1 MNEYQIRAFL
11 DKREVA
17 WDKLR
22 QGVAHRL
29 PRVENSANGVTDFYL
44 YDQIGGYDGIMA
56 KDVVMALGGVTGD
69 LVLHISSGGGDVF
82 EAMAIYNAFKNHKGN
97 VEVRIEGVAASAA
110 SYIAMAAD
118 KVIMEANSTMMIH
131 RAWGMVVG
139 NEDDAREY
147 ADMLS
152 MVSDLIAEMYAL
164 KAGGKP
170 AEWRKKMAKDTWYK
184 AAEAVAA
191 GLADE
196 VAGELS
202 ASAKIDTSV
211 FAYHTSPF
219 EKELDLVGANNST
232 SIPKTDDVAGTF
244 AAFKEAIK

>member
-1 MNEYQIRAFL
+1 MNKHVVQAFL
-11 DKREVA
+11 DKRA
-17 WDKLR
+17 DALDKAR
-22 QGVAHRL
+22 GNAPHAL
-29 PRVENSANGVTDFYL
+29 PRVENLAGGSVTDFYI
-44 YDQIGGYDGIMA
+44 YDQIGGWDGILA

-69 LVLHISSGGGDVF
+69 IVLHISSGGGDVF

-118 KVIMEANSTMMIH
+118 KVVIEANSTMMIH

-139 NEDDAREY
+139 NEDDAHEFG
-147 ADMLS
+147 DMLA

-184 AAEAVAA
+184 AQEAVAI

-196 VAGELS
+196 VAGEMSAAALTDLS
-202 ASAKIDTSV
+202 I
-211 FAYHTSPF
+211 FAYKTSPA
-219 EKELDLVGANNST
+219 EHELVGVTNSVP
-232 SIPKTDDVAGTF
+232 IPRTDDVTGIF